1 MSNTH
6 SAIIHCHKTLFPT
19 PTETGRLLCM
29 YFMQLLTS
37 VNQKPPTFPNTP
49 FLLRHRLEVLMLQH
63 IWTNNKDLSFS
74 PTVL

>member
-1 MSNTH
+1 
-6 SAIIHCHKTLFPT
+6 
-19 PTETGRLLCM
+19 M

-49 FLLRHRLEVLMLQH
+49 FLLRHRLEVLMLEH
-63 IWTNNKDLSFS
+63 IWTKNKDLSFS